1 MNYHDFTVDE
11 LRSAARSKGLKGAK
25 VVFMKKDELIYF
37 LETGA
42 IIETGEKYFN
52 SKIIAGID
60 KKELK
65 ETFDGGSI
73 FYGALLRGKY
83 IKEVFDGENWVTLNN

>member
-1 MNYHDFTVDE
+1 MKNYHDFTVDE

-42 IIETGEKYFN
+42 IIETGPETKAPETTPAEL
-52 SKIIAGID
+52 IA
-60 KKELK
+60 KLAELLTPK
-65 ETFDGGSI
+65 T
-73 FYGALLRGKY
+73 AGKN
-83 IKEVFDGENWVTLNN
+83 DLN